1 MISDFPSAAYDSWK
15 TTPPDYEDVD
25 EQESDPDRLSDQE
38 PQYEEI
44 LTAEEAVQNII
55 DAGGF

>member
-1 MISDFPSAAYDSWK
+1 MISDFPSVSYDLWK
-15 TTPPDYEDVD
+15 EAVPDYEDVD
-25 EQESDPDRLSDQE
+25 EQESDPDRLRDQE